1 MKNRIADFR
10 LKLQNLD
17 KELGTDDEFSDEF
30 IEICDYF
37 QEEISDKKEEIE
49 GLEDQILELEKT
61 TIKIPEEHQTITTMN
76 YIEGFFG
83 DLNNINT
90 TRQWQT

>member
-17 KELGTDDEFSDEF
+17 KELGTNDELSDEF
-30 IEICDYF
+30 IKICDYF
-37 QEEISDKKEEIE
+37 RKEIADKKEEIE
-49 GLEDQILELEKT
+49 ALEDQIRELEDT
-61 TIKIPEEHQTITTMN
+61 TIKIPKEHQTITTMS
-76 YIEGFFG
+76 YIEGVFG

-90 TRQWQT
+90 TGQWLT